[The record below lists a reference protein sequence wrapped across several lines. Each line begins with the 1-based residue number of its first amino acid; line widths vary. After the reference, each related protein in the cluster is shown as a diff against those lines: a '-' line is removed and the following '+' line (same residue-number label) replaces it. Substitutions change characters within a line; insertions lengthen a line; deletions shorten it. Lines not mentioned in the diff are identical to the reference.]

1 MSELNK
7 AVRSAN
13 DLRAVGQQ
21 LTGWDAAT
29 WRTATGDRA
38 MRSSIVALS
47 LLDSTPDWDRLYQR
61 FDRLT
66 RLVPLLRERPLFGAV
81 GVSMPRLAVDPEFD
95 LDLHLHRY
103 RLPEGSGWDDVLGE
117 ARRMSLT
124 DFDYDRPLWE
134 AVLLEGLAGGRS
146 ALILKL
152 HHAVA
157 DGQATVLIGANLFE
171 LTPDGNPDE
180 PAAPPPPE
188 GRPVSVASVS
198 RANIVDNVT
207 RAAEAALS
215 GAKVMAELAV
225 GTLKNP
231 VGTWSDAV
239 GMAESLGRFASAPD
253 HALSP
258 LMSERSTNYRFATF
272 EVPFSEMRAA
282 AKSRGDTVNDVF
294 LGSVTTGLANY
305 HDRHGKPTRRLRFN
319 LPISLRQAVKD
330 GSESNAV
337 TIARFELPIN
347 GVSIDERIKDAH
359 AEVKRWRE
367 EPALALANPLAEAS
381 WLVPVPVLA
390 SIARASDITTSN
402 VPGPPM
408 PIYICGARMV
418 GTWPLVPTVGAAA
431 NITLVTYDGT
441 AFIGLSADDV
451 AIPDLDNFVAD
462 LRDGFAEVL
471 GGPVGPADPVARGRQ
486 AQPSH
491 AADVRKEPSDAP
503 KSATRP
509 AKKTVARKTTTKKAA
524 TKKAAAGTSATK
536 KSTAAKAPAKRSAT
550 KRTAAKT
557 SKATTSTAKKSTAKK
572 STAKK
577 STS

>member
-1 MSELNK
+1 MSDLNK

-66 RLVPLLRERPLFGAV
+66 RLVPLLRERPLFGAM
-81 GVSMPRLAVDPEFD
+81 GMSMPRLAVDPEFD
-95 LDLHLHRY
+95 LALHLHRY

-134 AVLLEGLAGGRS
+134 AVLLEGLTGGRS

-171 LTPDGNPDE
+171 LTPEGNPGE
-180 PAAPPPPE
+180 PEAPPPPE

-231 VGTWSDAV
+231 VGTWGDAV
-239 GMAESLGRFASAPD
+239 GMAESIGRFASAPD

-272 EVPFSEMRAA
+272 EVRFSEMRAA
-282 AKSRGDTVNDVF
+282 AKRRGDTVNDVF
-294 LGSVTTGLANY
+294 LGSVTTGLAKY

-319 LPISLRQAVKD
+319 LPISLRKAVKD

-347 GVSIDERIKDAH
+347 GVTVDERIKAAH
-359 AEVKRWRE
+359 TEVKRWRE

-451 AIPDLDNFVAD
+451 AIPDLDDFVAD
-462 LRDGFAEVL
+462 LRAGFAEVL
-471 GGPVGPADPVARGRQ
+471 GGPVGPADPVARSKDR
-486 AQPSH
+486 SH
-491 AADVRKEPSDAP
+491 AADVRKAP
-503 KSATRP
+503 AV
-509 AKKTVARKTTTKKAA
+509 KKTPVGKTPVKKATTKKSNAERATA
-524 TKKAAAGTSATK
+524 TK
-536 KSTAAKAPAKRSAT
+536 ST
-550 KRTAAKT
+550 
-557 SKATTSTAKKSTAKK
+557 TTKSTAKK
-572 STAKK
+572 TTTQKATTKKATTKKATTKKATGTAKK
-577 STS
+577 TASR